1 MDISNA
7 VAYDQTFPVDLRH
20 PGTGEKIGIT
30 IDIVSFDSDRVVK
43 AVKAVE
49 AERWGV
55 VLASDAK
62 KLTPEQVVDFAE
74 KTERVQII
82 NCIAGW
88 NFNGHGFGDLGD
100 DPECTLEAR
109 EYLVNHPNA
118 KWIREQIAS
127 RAADLGNFF
136 QKPVKSS
143 RKQSA
148 SK

>member
-1 MDISNA
+1 MDISTA

-20 PGTGEKIGIT
+20 PGTGEKIGIA
-30 IDIVSFDSDRVVK
+30 IDIVSCDSDRVVK

-74 KTERVQII
+74 KTERVQIV

-109 EYLVNHPNA
+109 EYLVNHPN
-118 KWIREQIAS
+118 
-127 RAADLGNFF
+127 
-136 QKPVKSS
+136 
-143 RKQSA
+143 
-148 SK
+148 